1 MAKRISEEQKEEIIN
16 DFINEKSI
24 DQICDKFNFTR
35 LTIIRNLKKNLGS
48 EKYYEL
54 MKKPKIKKTDNN
66 FDSYDN
72 KTDINDTVELTNE
85 VTFSDNSFLE
95 IAPLDYKIDNL
106 NQKDLTSIPIKDA
119 DLPQVVYMIVDKQ
132 IELEPKLLK
141 EYIEWNFLSEKELN
155 RKTIEIHFDLKTAKR
170 YCSKEQKVIKIPNS
184 NVLKVVAPILIT
196 KGITR
201 IVSNEMLIAL

>member
-1 MAKRISEEQKEEIIN
+1 MAKRISEAQKKEIIN

-24 DQICDKFNFTR
+24 EEICDKFNFTR

-54 MKKPKIKKTDNN
+54 VKKTKIKKSDNN

-72 KTDINDTVELTNE
+72 KTDIKDTFGLTNE

-95 IAPLDYKIDNL
+95 IAPLDYQIDNL

-170 YCSKEQKVIKIPNS
+170 CCNKEQKIIKVPNT
-184 NVLKVVAPILIT
+184 NLFKLVAPILLK
-196 KGITR
+196 KGISR
-201 IVSNEMLIAL
+201 IVSFDKLIAL

>member
-1 MAKRISEEQKEEIIN
+1 LAKRISEAQKKEIIN

-24 DQICDKFNFTR
+24 EEICDKFNFTR

-54 MKKPKIKKTDNN
+54 VKKTKIKKSDNN

-72 KTDINDTVELTNE
+72 KTDIKDTFGLTNE

-95 IAPLDYKIDNL
+95 IAPLDYQIDNL

-170 YCSKEQKVIKIPNS
+170 CCSKEQKVIKIPNS
-184 NVLKVVAPILIT
+184 NVLKVVAPLLIS

>member
-1 MAKRISEEQKEEIIN
+1 
-16 DFINEKSI
+16 
-24 DQICDKFNFTR
+24 
-35 LTIIRNLKKNLGS
+35 
-48 EKYYEL
+48 
-54 MKKPKIKKTDNN
+54 
-66 FDSYDN
+66 
-72 KTDINDTVELTNE
+72 
-85 VTFSDNSFLE
+85 
-95 IAPLDYKIDNL
+95 
-106 NQKDLTSIPIKDA
+106 
-119 DLPQVVYMIVDKQ
+119 MIVDKQ